1 MNKNNFLNLET
12 VEKASEFVANQII
25 NLVNSKP
32 NCTLGLATGST
43 PLKVYEYLIEDY
55 QKNKTNYQKVT
66 TFNLD
71 EYVGLDKKYT
81 DRSYRYF
88 MDKNLFSK
96 ISINLNNTYFPDE
109 KNPEKYDDLIKNKG
123 GIDFQILGI
132 GINGHIGFN
141 EPPADL
147 KSKTRIVKLTNS
159 TIKAN
164 SRFFIHESD
173 VPINAVSMGLWSILQ
188 AKQIVLMAFGKSKKK
203 AIEKLY
209 KLNDFDP
216 NLPASALIKKDN
228 VLIILDQ
235 GSSFIKF

>member
-12 VEKASEFVANQII
+12 PEKASEFVANQII
-25 NLVNSKP
+25 SLVNSKP
-32 NCTLGLATGST
+32 NCVLGLATGST

-55 QKNKTNYQKVT
+55 QKNKTNYEKVT

-71 EYVGLDKKYT
+71 EYIGLDEKYL
-81 DRSYRYF
+81 DKSYQYF
-88 MDKNLFSK
+88 MNKNLFSK
-96 ISINLNNTYFPDE
+96 ININLNNTHFPDE
-109 KNPEKYDDLIKNKG
+109 KNPEKYDVLIKNKG

-147 KSKTRIVKLTNS
+147 NSKTRIVKLSDS

-164 SRFFIHESD
+164 SRFFKDESD
-173 VPINAVSMGLWSILQ
+173 VPTSAVSMGLWSILQ
-188 AKQIVLMAFGKSKKK
+188 AKQIVLMAFGKSKKN
-203 AIEKLY
+203 AIKKLY
-209 KLNDFDP
+209 NLNDFDS

-228 VLIILDQ
+228 VLIIFDEE
-235 GSSFIKF
+235 SSF

>member
-12 VEKASEFVANQII
+12 PEKASEFVANQII
-25 NLVNSKP
+25 SLVNSKP
-32 NCTLGLATGST
+32 NCVLGLATGST

-55 QKNKTNYQKVT
+55 QKNKTNYEKVT

-71 EYVGLDKKYT
+71 EYIGLDEKYL
-81 DRSYRYF
+81 DKSYQYF
-88 MDKNLFSK
+88 MNKNLFSK
-96 ISINLNNTYFPDE
+96 ININLNNTHFPDE
-109 KNPEKYDDLIKNKG
+109 KNPEKYDVLIKNKG

-147 KSKTRIVKLTNS
+147 NSKTRIVKLSDS

-164 SRFFIHESD
+164 SRFFKDESD
-173 VPINAVSMGLWSILQ
+173 VPTSAVSMGLWSILQ
-188 AKQIVLMAFGKSKKK
+188 AKQIVLMAFGKSKKN
-203 AIEKLY
+203 AIKKLY
-209 KLNDFDP
+209 NLNEFDS

-228 VLIILDQ
+228 VLIIFDEE
-235 GSSFIKF
+235 SSF

>member
-12 VEKASEFVANQII
+12 PEKASEFVANQII
-25 NLVNSKP
+25 SLVNSKP
-32 NCTLGLATGST
+32 NCVLGLATGST

-55 QKNKTNYQKVT
+55 QKNKTNYEKVT

-71 EYVGLDKKYT
+71 EYIGLDEKYL
-81 DRSYRYF
+81 DKSYQYF
-88 MDKNLFSK
+88 MNKNLFSK
-96 ISINLNNTYFPDE
+96 ININLNNTHFPDE
-109 KNPEKYDDLIKNKG
+109 KNPEKYDVLIKNKG

-147 KSKTRIVKLTNS
+147 NSKTRIVKLSDS

-164 SRFFIHESD
+164 SRFFKDESD
-173 VPINAVSMGLWSILQ
+173 VPTSAVSMGLWSILQ
-188 AKQIVLMAFGKSKKK
+188 AKQIVLMAFGKSKKN
-203 AIEKLY
+203 AIKKLY
-209 KLNDFDP
+209 NLNDFDS

-228 VLIILDQ
+228 VLIIFDDE
-235 GSSFIKF
+235 SSF

>member
-1 MNKNNFLNLET
+1 MNKNNFLNLDT

-25 NLVNSKP
+25 SLVNSKP
-32 NCTLGLATGST
+32 NCVLGLATGST

-55 QKNKTNYQKVT
+55 QKNKTNYQNVT

-71 EYVGLDKKYT
+71 EYVGLDKKYA

-88 MDKNLFSK
+88 MNKNLFSK
-96 ISINLNNTYFPDE
+96 ININLNNTYFPDE
-109 KNPEKYDDLIKNKG
+109 KNPEKYDALIKNKG

-147 KSKTRIVKLTNS
+147 NSKTRIVKLTDS

-164 SRFFIHESD
+164 SRFFMHESD
-173 VPINAVSMGLWSILQ
+173 VPTSAVSMGLWSILQ
-188 AKQIVLMAFGKSKKK
+188 AKQIVLIAFGKSKKD

-209 KLNDFDP
+209 KLNDFDS
-216 NLPASALIKKDN
+216 NLPASSLIKNDN
-228 VLIILDQ
+228 VLVIVDQ
-235 GSSFIKF
+235 ESSFY

>member
-1 MNKNNFLNLET
+1 MNKNNFVNLGT
-12 VEKASEFVANQII
+12 VEKASKFVANQII
-25 NLVNSKP
+25 SLVNSKP
-32 NCTLGLATGST
+32 NCVLGLATGST

-55 QKNKTNYQKVT
+55 QNNKTNYQNVT

-71 EYVGLDKKYT
+71 EYVGLDEKYA

-88 MDKNLFSK
+88 MNKNLFSK
-96 ISINLNNTYFPDE
+96 ININLDNTYFPDE
-109 KNPEKYDDLIKNKG
+109 KNPEKYDILIKNKG

-141 EPPADL
+141 EPLADL
-147 KSKTRIVKLTNS
+147 NSKTRIVKLTDS

-164 SRFFIHESD
+164 SRFFMHESD
-173 VPINAVSMGLWSILQ
+173 VPNSAVSMGLWSILQ
-188 AKQIVLMAFGKSKKK
+188 AKQIVLMAFGKSKKN

-216 NLPASALIKKDN
+216 NLPASSLIKKDN
-228 VLIILDQ
+228 VLIVVDWE
-235 GSSFIKF
+235 SSF

>member
-25 NLVNSKP
+25 SLVNSKP
-32 NCTLGLATGST
+32 NCVLGLATGST

-55 QKNKTNYQKVT
+55 QNNKTNYQNVI

-71 EYVGLDKKYT
+71 EYVGLDKKYA

-88 MDKNLFSK
+88 MNKNLFSK
-96 ISINLNNTYFPDE
+96 ININLNNTYFPDQ
-109 KNPEKYDDLIKNKG
+109 KNPEKYDMLIKNKG

-147 KSKTRIVKLTNS
+147 NSKTRIVNLTDS

-164 SRFFIHESD
+164 SRFFMHESD
-173 VPINAVSMGLWSILQ
+173 VPTSAVSMGLWSILQ
-188 AKQIVLMAFGKSKKK
+188 ANQIVLMAFGKSKKNV
-203 AIEKLY
+203 IEKLC
-209 KLNDFDP
+209 KLNYFDP
-216 NLPASALIKKDN
+216 NLPASSLIKKNN
-228 VLIILDQ
+228 VLVIVDQ
-235 GSSFIKF
+235 ESSFY

>member
-12 VEKASEFVANQII
+12 IEKASEFVANQII
-25 NLVNSKP
+25 SLVNSKP
-32 NCTLGLATGST
+32 NCVLGLATGST

-55 QKNKTNYQKVT
+55 QKNKTNYENVI

-71 EYVGLDKKYT
+71 EYVGLDKKYA
-81 DRSYRYF
+81 DKSYHYF
-88 MDKNLFSK
+88 MNKNLFSK
-96 ISINLNNTYFPDE
+96 ININLNNTYFPDE
-109 KNPEKYDDLIKNKG
+109 KNSEKYDTLIKSKG

-147 KSKTRIVKLTNS
+147 NSKTRIVELTDS

-164 SRFFIHESD
+164 SRFFNEESD
-173 VPINAVSMGLWSILQ
+173 VPNRAVSMGLWSILQ
-188 AKQIVLMAFGKSKKK
+188 AKQIFLMAFGKSKKN

-216 NLPASALIKKDN
+216 NLPASSLIKKDN
-228 VLIILDQ
+228 VIVIVDQ
-235 GSSFIKF
+235 ESSFY